1 MEFNVNF
8 PDDGHEHEHELVEIE
23 VFSVV
28 DDDGNEDF
36 YKKLDE
42 IAYENEIYWI
52 CQEVFL
58 DPELTRVEDEGDIHI
73 FKEVNI
79 DGEKYIE
86 YVDDYE
92 LAKKVFDIWEEHLE
106 DENEG
111 EKST

>member
-8 PDDGHEHEHELVEIE
+8 PEDEHEHEHEMVEIE
-23 VFSVV
+23 IFSVL

-36 YKKLDE
+36 FKKLDE
-42 IAYENEIYWI
+42 IAYEGERYWV

-79 DGEKYIE
+79 DGEEYVE
-86 YVDDYE
+86 YVDDYD
-92 LAKKVFDIWEEHLE
+92 LAKRIFDIWEEHLE
-106 DENEG
+106 DEG
-111 EKST
+111 ESEEST